1 MEGEPKER
9 REGSTISWARQVAQW
24 VAASRGSAH
33 VRWCAGHNSTTRGQ
47 TRGWRARWCASR
59 RKAIEREPG
68 QAGSESGVRWERR
81 ARKSAQAERAA
92 QPRRRSS
99 LRPQRGRRSR
109 QDKPPRSLRPEVTSR
124 RSGEKLCTCVKLQQG
139 RETQRLVT
147 FRWEEKRR
155 VNVSWP
161 VRERRST
168 RRSPRP
174 TGARIDLKIKVVAI
188 IMQLRY
194 L

>member
-33 VRWCAGHNSTTRGQ
+33 VRWCAGHNSTMRGQ
-47 TRGWRARWCASR
+47 TRGWRARWWARR

-81 ARKSAQAERAA
+81 ARKSAQAETAA
-92 QPRRRSS
+92 QPRRSSS
-99 LRPQRGRRSR
+99 LRPHRGKRSR
-109 QDKPPRSLRPEVTSR
+109 QARPPRSLRPEVTSR
-124 RSGEKLCTCVKLQQG
+124 RSGEKLCTCVKVQQNC
-139 RETQRLVT
+139 ETRRLLVT
-147 FRWEEKRR
+147 FRCDEKRR

-161 VRERRST
+161 VRERRRT

-188 IMQLRY
+188 II
-194 L
+194 